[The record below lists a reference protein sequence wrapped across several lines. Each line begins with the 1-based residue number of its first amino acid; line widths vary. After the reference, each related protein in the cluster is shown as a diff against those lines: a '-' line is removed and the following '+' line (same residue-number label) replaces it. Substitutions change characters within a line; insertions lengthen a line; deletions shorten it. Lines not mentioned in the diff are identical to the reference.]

1 MSSSIKKF
9 YSKNT
14 EQRILYTILIVFAIL
29 GIILSG
35 FSGNN
40 ETVHSVGV
48 FFMGI
53 PIIFILIKLGLY
65 VVENL

>member
-48 FFMGI
+48 FFM
-53 PIIFILIKLGLY
+53 
-65 VVENL
+65 